1 MNKQAIGIL
10 DSGVGG
16 LSIAQAI
23 HNTLPGEDLIYIA
36 DSKYAPY
43 GDKTTAEIHHRV
55 STLIELLKQ
64 HKIKALVVACNT
76 ATVNLIGQLRTKYS
90 LPIIGVEPGVKPAA
104 ANTKS
109 NKIGVLATEGTIHS
123 KAFLEFIEQFSVN
136 NELLLT
142 PCPKFVPLIE
152 QAQIGT
158 EQAKAAVEEY
168 VRPLIEQ
175 GCDQI
180 VLGCTHYPFLKRDIE
195 TVTNG
200 QAKIIDTSQAVA
212 NQVKNVLTEH
222 QLLNNS
228 QLNGLIEFYT
238 TGDVALAN
246 PLFAK
251 LWQQRVEVQAIPA
264 HITA

>member
-16 LSIAQAI
+16 LSIARAI
-23 HNTLPGEDLIYIA
+23 HDTLPAEDLIYIA

-43 GDKTTAEIHHRV
+43 GDKSTSEISQRV

-64 HKIKALVVACNT
+64 KNIKVLVIACNT
-76 ATVNLIGQLRTKYS
+76 ATVNLIARLREKYS

-109 NKIGVLATEGTIHS
+109 KKIGVLATEGTINS
-123 KAFLEFIEQFSVN
+123 KAFLEFVGQFSEQ
-136 NELLLT
+136 NELILT

-158 EQAKAAVEEY
+158 DSSKAAVEEY
-168 VRPLIEQ
+168 VRPLIDK

-180 VLGCTHYPFLKRDIE
+180 VLGCTHYPFLKQDIE
-195 TVTNG
+195 KVAND
-200 QAKIIDTSQAVA
+200 QAQIIDTSQAVA
-212 NQVKNVLTEH
+212 NQVNNVLAEH
-222 QLLNNS
+222 SLLNHA
-228 QLNGLIEFYT
+228 QEEGQAEFFT
-238 TGDVALAN
+238 TGDIQLAN
-246 PLFAK
+246 PLFSM
-251 LWQQRVEVQAIPA
+251 LWQKQVAVQAILSP
-264 HITA
+264 TY

>member
-16 LSIAQAI
+16 LSIARAV
-23 HNTLPGEDLIYIA
+23 HDTLPAEDLIYIA

-43 GDKTTAEIHHRV
+43 GNKSTSEINQRV

-64 HKIKALVVACNT
+64 KDIKVLVVACNT
-76 ATVNLIGQLRTKYS
+76 ATVNLIAHLREKYS

-109 NKIGVLATEGTIHS
+109 KKIGVLATEGTINS
-123 KAFLEFIEQFSVN
+123 KAFLEFVGKFSAQ
-136 NELLLT
+136 NELMLT

-158 EQAKAAVEEY
+158 VSSMAAVEEY
-168 VRPLIEQ
+168 VKPLIEK

-180 VLGCTHYPFLKRDIE
+180 VLGCTHYPFLKKDIE
-195 TVTNG
+195 QVASG
-200 QAKIIDTSQAVA
+200 QAQIIDTSQAVA

-222 QLLNNS
+222 NLLN
-228 QLNGLIEFYT
+228 QQKKEGQAEFFT
-238 TGDVALAN
+238 TGNTDFAH
-246 PLFAK
+246 PLFSM
-251 LWQQRVEVQAIPA
+251 LWQKPVAVRAILSPP
-264 HITA
+264 

>member
-1 MNKQAIGIL
+1 MSKQAIGII

-23 HNTLPGEDLIYIA
+23 HKTLPTEDLIYIA

-43 GDKTTAEIHHRV
+43 GDKTTDEIHHRV
-55 STLIELLKQ
+55 NTLIELLKQ
-64 HKIKALVVACNT
+64 KQVKALVLACNT
-76 ATVNLIGQLRTKYS
+76 ATVNLIGQLRERHS

-104 ANTKS
+104 AHTKS
-109 NKIGVLATEGTIHS
+109 KKIGVLATEGTIQS
-123 KAFLEFIEQFSVN
+123 KAFLEFVQRFTEH
-136 NELLLT
+136 NELMLT

-158 EQAKAAVEEY
+158 ESSRAAVEEY

-180 VLGCTHYPFLKRDIE
+180 VLGCTHYPFLKQDIE
-195 TVTNG
+195 GVAGG
-200 QAKIIDTSQAVA
+200 QAQIIDTSQAVA
-212 NQVKNVLTEH
+212 NQVKNVLSD
-222 QLLNNS
+222 QKLLNS
-228 QLNGLIEFYT
+228 QPNGGQAEFFT
-238 TGDVALAN
+238 TGNIQIAN

-251 LWQQRVEVQAIPA
+251 LWQKQVNVQAIPRLS
-264 HITA
+264 I